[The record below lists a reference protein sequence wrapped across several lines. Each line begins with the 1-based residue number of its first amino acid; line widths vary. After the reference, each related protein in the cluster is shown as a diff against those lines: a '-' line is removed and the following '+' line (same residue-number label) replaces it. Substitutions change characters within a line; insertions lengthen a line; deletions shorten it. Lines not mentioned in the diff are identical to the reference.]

1 MRGDAMTARD
11 GGDDAAMR
19 AVALAGLRSGKPMR
33 EIAVDLY
40 GADRAAAGGHCDG
53 WMRAKVRQLVDRARD
68 ASGEEPDN
76 AGPGT
81 P

>member
-1 MRGDAMTARD
+1 MTA
-11 GGDDAAMR
+11 GHAEDDTAMR
-19 AVALAGLRSGKPMR
+19 AVALAGIRSGKSMR

-40 GADRAAAGGHCDG
+40 GADAVAADWHSDSR
-53 WMRAKVRQLVDRARD
+53 MRAKVRRLASRAR
-68 ASGEEPDN
+68 AAPDEGPVN

>member
-1 MRGDAMTARD
+1 MTAGH

-19 AVALAGLRSGKPMR
+19 AVALAGLRSGKSMR
-33 EIAVDLY
+33 EIAVGLY
-40 GADRAAAGGHCDG
+40 GAGRVAADWHGDSR
-53 WMRAKVRQLVDRARD
+53 MRAKVRRLADRARD